1 MIVAIIPAK
10 GYSKGISQKD
20 LIEVGGKS
28 LVQRAIESALIPNI
42 DRVVV
47 STDSTAIITQVNQVN
62 DSRVEVLTRPSCL
75 SLDSVQ
81 VDEVVLYTFRQ
92 IEYNYPRNRIDAV
105 VVLQPTSPFRDKQSV
120 QDAVDMYLDMNQD
133 INSIFRKEPV
143 YTVVSVYDAPAHP
156 YREQGGMIVPIG
168 HEPRNRLGRQQILD
182 NMDGVVLENGAIFVV
197 NAERLSKERSF
208 RLEPMMPSYMAGI
221 DSIEIDD
228 PYDYELADFVQT
240 WKEYVADGDR
250 LSK

>member
-1 MIVAIIPAK
+1 MIIAIIPAK
-10 GYSKGISQKD
+10 GYSKGISQKN
-20 LIEVGGKS
+20 LIEVGGRS
-28 LVQRAIESALIPNI
+28 LVRRAIESALIPDI
-42 DRVVV
+42 DNVFV
-47 STDSTAIITQVNQVN
+47 STDSTHIIQEVNFLN
-62 DSRVEVLTRPSCL
+62 HLKVEILSRPSCL
-75 SLDSVQ
+75 TTDDVQ

-92 IEYNYPRNRIDAV
+92 IQYEHPRWDIDAV

-133 INSIFRKEPV
+133 INSIFRKEPA

-168 HEPRNRLGRQQILD
+168 HVPENRLGRQQILD

-197 NAERLSKERSF
+197 NADRLSAERSF

-221 DSIEIDD
+221 DSVEIDD
-228 PYDYELADFVQT
+228 PYDYELSLFIQDY
-240 WKEYVADGDR
+240 KNE
-250 LSK
+250 SNS